1 MTTNLHIAFTL
12 LIVLCAELVCA
23 QAPQKL
29 QFYGV
34 SEGLSSP
41 IATCLAEDSTGFIWV
56 GTKEGLNRFDG
67 VNFVSYRTDTITG
80 MRSDEV
86 IGVHHLQNDRLLV
99 GLVNSG
105 IALFDPKNERV
116 TYFDTVYNTDKQPF
130 LLPYFFMTES
140 DSTAIVGFRRTPRHA
155 GGLVRANYRSFTQE
169 VLVEDFD
176 GFDRLIVDSVT
187 GDVWAVGDHLR
198 RALDPSLRHWEEIES
213 PFVKSI
219 TSPYYSDI
227 VFLGDTVAIGSRGD
241 GIHLYSKRR
250 QAFLRNDLWVVENRR
265 IAQNIVHR
273 MLPAENGGLW
283 VATGDAGLAFWR
295 RSDGRFDFTPADVGR
310 QHHMEDLDFFGLLND
325 SYGNFWAATGSGL
338 VQWRSRDEGLYY
350 RTIDPPE
357 FPKFTSYYVRTAA
370 QGNTLVTLTA
380 RHMNGYILDG
390 ESMEVLGRFPI
401 DSTMNGHRHFLN
413 ADYIFT
419 AKNGL
424 IYCLGN
430 NHINRKFKDD
440 KSFRPWVD
448 LKPIVQSEYNQMSTM
463 TLDHE
468 GEIWVGT
475 TDNLVLRVNEEGAI
489 TGRWWLVGDTIA
501 NSPLNTAVVD
511 RKGRNLVAAIASDGL
526 GGVLVASYFGVFQV
540 NDRGVTGIEQLCAS
554 CGRLNNNVFYNAAS
568 HGQRVAFP
576 SQRLGVFVYDGLKKE
591 LRHYDRS
598 NGLQSTR
605 VDDLAFDADG
615 GMWGIGPNGLFSIHE
630 GDHVRIEN
638 YIDEPGMPYSNLSWH
653 RLSSG
658 ADGML
663 YIGMAAG
670 LSRINPKKLQSQ
682 AKPRRVVLHSV
693 RVAEHIVYRQ
703 ISKVYANFGE
713 SLEVLFAAL
722 GFDRARTYRY
732 AWRIEGDEHWQEID
746 QPRVTFSALQ
756 EGDFTL
762 EFKAGN
768 RDGEWADE
776 VLRLEVE
783 VNTPF
788 FQSAAFR
795 WLLALAFVLLVF
807 MVFQITVRRNR
818 ERERSAQAFS
828 RRITELELQALRAQ
842 MNPHFLFNTLNSI
855 KFFIIRNEP
864 DTAAD
869 YLTKFSRLI
878 RFILS
883 NSKSERIAL
892 STELEALRLYVELE
906 RLRFGKQFDFVLSVD
921 DSVEPDYVQVPP
933 LIVQPYVE
941 NAIWH
946 GLMHKDTEGRLE
958 VRLSLDGENLVV
970 EVDDNGIGR
979 AAAASIRSKTAT
991 KEKSMGMD
999 ITRNRLRISSD
1010 GREGRVEIVD
1020 YLSETHG
1027 RSGTLVKITIPVEL

>member
-1 MTTNLHIAFTL
+1 MTTNLRIAVTL
-12 LIVLCAELVCA
+12 LPALCAALVCA

-67 VNFVSYRTDTITG
+67 VNFVAYRTDTITG
-80 MRSDEV
+80 MPSDEV
-86 IGVHHLQNDRLLV
+86 IGVHHLRNDLLLV

-105 IALFDPKNERV
+105 IALFDPKKERF
-116 TYFDTVYNTDKQPF
+116 TCFDTAYNSDKQPF
-130 LLPYFFMTES
+130 LLPYYFFSES
-140 DSTAIVGFRRTPRHA
+140 DSTVIVGFRATSRHA
-155 GGLVRANYRSFTQE
+155 GGLIRANFKRFTQE
-169 VLVEDFD
+169 VLVEDFG
-176 GFDRLIVDSVT
+176 GFDRLISDSAT
-187 GDVWAVGDHLR
+187 GEVWAVGDHLK
-198 RALDPSLRHWEEIES
+198 RALDPSLRQWEELKS
-213 PFVKSI
+213 PFVYSV

-227 VFLGDTVAIGSRGD
+227 VFLGDTVVVGSRGD
-241 GIHLYSKRR
+241 GIHLYSKT
-250 QAFLRNDLWVVENRR
+250 QKAFVRNDLWVVENRR

-273 MLPAENGGLW
+273 ILPAEDGGLW

-295 RSDGRFDFTPADVGR
+295 LSDGRFDFTPADVGR
-310 QHHMEDLDFFGLLND
+310 QHHMEDRVFYELLND

-350 RTIDPPE
+350 RAIDPPE

-380 RHMNGYILDG
+380 RHLNGYILDG
-390 ESMEVLGRFPI
+390 ESMEVLSRFPI
-401 DSTMNGHRHFLN
+401 DTTLNGRRHFLD

-419 AKNGL
+419 AENGVT
-424 IYCLGN
+424 YCLGN
-430 NHINRKFKDD
+430 NHINRKFTDD
-440 KSFRPWVD
+440 KTFRPWVD
-448 LKPIVQSEYNQMSTM
+448 LMPMVLSKFNKLSTM
-463 TLDHE
+463 ALGRNGDL
-468 GEIWVGT
+468 WVGT
-475 TDNLVLRVNEEGAI
+475 NDNLVLRVNEAGAI
-489 TGRWWLVGDTIA
+489 TGRWWLVGDTLA
-501 NSPLNTAVVD
+501 NSPLNTAVVN
-511 RKGRNLVAAIASDGL
+511 RKGRNHVTAIADDGS
-526 GGVLVASYFGVFQV
+526 GSVLVTSYFGVFRLS
-540 NDRGVTGIEQLCAS
+540 DHGLTGIEHLCAG
-554 CGRLNNNVFYNAAS
+554 CGQLNNNIFYHAVS

-576 SQRLGVFVYDGLKKE
+576 SQRLGVFVYDGLRKE
-591 LRHYDRS
+591 VRHYDRS

-605 VDDLAFDADG
+605 VDDLVFDDAG
-615 GMWGIGPNGLFSIHE
+615 GLWGIGPNGLFSIHE
-630 GDHVRIEN
+630 GDNVRIEN
-638 YIDEPGMPYSNLSWH
+638 YLDEPGLPYTNLSWH
-653 RLSSG
+653 RMSS
-658 ADGML
+658 ANDGMV

-670 LSRINPKKLQSQ
+670 LARINPKKLQAQ

-693 RVAEHIVYRQ
+693 RIADKVSHQ
-703 ISKVYANFGE
+703 QHSKVHAKYGE
-713 SLEVLFAAL
+713 SLEVHFAAL
-722 GFDRARTYRY
+722 GFDRAKTYRY
-732 AWRIEGDEHWQEID
+732 AWRITNDTLWQEVKE
-746 QPRVTFSALQ
+746 PRVTYSALQ

-762 EFKAGN
+762 EFRAGN
-768 RDGEWADE
+768 RDGVWTDE
-776 VLRLEVE
+776 VLRLHVE
-783 VNTPF
+783 VDTPF
-788 FQSAAFR
+788 LQSAAFR

-807 MVFQITVRRNR
+807 LVFQITVRRNR
-818 ERERSAQAFS
+818 ERERNAQAFS
-828 RRITELELQALRAQ
+828 QRITELELQALRAQ

-864 DTAAD
+864 DAAAD

-878 RFILS
+878 RLILS

-906 RLRFGKQFDFVLSVD
+906 RLRFGKQFEFVLSLD
-921 DSVEPDYVQVPP
+921 DSIEPDYVQVPP

-946 GLMHKDTEGRLE
+946 GLMHKDSEGRLE
-958 VRLSLDGENLVV
+958 VRLSLEGENLVV

-991 KEKSMGMD
+991 KEKSLGMD

-1020 YLSETHG
+1020 YLPETHG
-1027 RSGTLVKITIPVEL
+1027 RNGTLVKIIIPVEM